1 MDSSFPSMGSPF
13 SAHSPEA
20 DALRTLI
27 LFVVTLVSVI
37 ALLVM
42 SLVAY
47 AVIRYRDRGTAV
59 EPAQTG
65 GNRKVEIAYTLIPL
79 AIMFGLFALTVWT
92 MHRAEPKETTAPP
105 DLVIVAHQWW
115 WELRY
120 PGTDVVSANEIHLP
134 VGRKMVVELRSADV
148 IHEVW
153 VPQLAPKMDAVPGKP
168 NRLIMEADRPGVYL
182 GDCAEYCGVGHAW
195 MRLRVVA
202 QTPQDFAAWE
212 HGQSAAPMAMT
223 GSARSGESIFQKDT
237 CVECHSIQG
246 IETSGNVG
254 PNLTHFATRATLG
267 AGVADNTP
275 EELAL
280 WLDNPQALKPG
291 CYMPRMRLQP
301 AELKDLA
308 SYLEALR

>member
-1 MDSSFPSMGSPF
+1 MSLSLPSMGTPF
-13 SAHSPEA
+13 SPRSPEA

-27 LFVVTLVSVI
+27 LIVVTLVSVI
-37 ALLVM
+37 ALVLT

-47 AVIRYRDRGTAV
+47 AVVRYRDRGTGV
-59 EPAQTG
+59 EPLQTG
-65 GNRKVEIAYTLIPL
+65 GNRKIEVAYTLIPL
-79 AIMFGLFALTVWT
+79 AIMVGLFTLTVWT

-134 VGRKMVVELRSADV
+134 VGREMVVELQSADV

-182 GDCAEYCGVGHAW
+182 GDCAEYCGAGHAW

-212 HGQSAAPMAMT
+212 HEQSLAPMAMT
-223 GSARSGESIFQKDT
+223 GSARSGESIFRTDT
-237 CVECHSIQG
+237 CIECHSIAG

-280 WLDNPQALKPG
+280 WLDNPQAIKPG

-308 SYLEALR
+308 NYLEALR